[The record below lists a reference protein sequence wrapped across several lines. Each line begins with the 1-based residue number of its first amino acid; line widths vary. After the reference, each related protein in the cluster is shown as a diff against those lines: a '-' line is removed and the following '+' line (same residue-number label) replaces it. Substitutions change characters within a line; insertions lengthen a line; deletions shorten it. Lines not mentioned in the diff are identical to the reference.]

1 MTSQDTHGLDEVA
14 KLTIHEVDQ
23 DTYEVPEAI
32 AMPVIEQA
40 GQMLS
45 DVRPR
50 FTPIYS
56 TVMGKTLSFSSVV
69 GDGILS
75 RGGFTVTRPKVAQ
88 TFGIQVGD
96 TIVSLNGRSVT
107 SPRNAWWTYQELF
120 IRNRDL
126 KTLRVNIVRGGRLI
140 TKTFRIR

>member
-1 MTSQDTHGLDEVA
+1 MKSSWNVHQAFRGF
-14 KLTIHEVDQ
+14 
-23 DTYEVPEAI
+23 
-32 AMPVIEQA
+32 VIEQA

-56 TVMGKTLSFSSVV
+56 TARGKTLSFSSVV
-69 GDGILS
+69 GDGTLG
-75 RGGFTVTRPKVAQ
+75 RVRFTVTRPKVAQ

-107 SPRNAWWTYQELF
+107 NPRNAWWTYQEVF
-120 IRNRDL
+120 VRNRDL
-126 KTLRVNIVRGGRLI
+126 RTLRVKIVRGGRPM
-140 TKTFRIR
+140 TKTSRIR